1 MRRKQDETFEIYY
14 RFLCY
19 SFAFIVCLTIFQKAE
34 RKIPLFNDNPI
45 YFGDTPNAVQKKIG
59 APSRVTADVCDT
71 NKTAYDFTATIL
83 NNDAS
88 VICYFADDKRL
99 VEITIHWY
107 LTDKAFAEALF
118 LKAETLLTNTYSSK
132 KIFFKNEQTIST
144 GDRLTA

>member
-1 MRRKQDETFEIYY
+1 MKHLKYIIIFFVILT
-14 RFLCY
+14 
-19 SFAFIVCLTIFQKAE
+19 FAFIVCLTIFQKAE

-88 VICYFADDKRL
+88 VVCYFVEDKRL
-99 VEITIHWY
+99 AEVTIHWY
-107 LTDKAFAEALF
+107 LTDKVSAEALF

-132 KIFFKNEQTIST
+132 NNFFKNEQTIST